1 MQRPFPFHALGYS
14 RNPFGA
20 LSDAEWEAVAI
31 LPAAVQTALESGL
44 PLQLLG
50 PKGAGKSTT
59 LRKMAALLR
68 DGGTRVAYEYIPEGQ
83 NRFYTPLA
91 GLQAFCLD
99 EVQRLRWTERQRL
112 RRSGVRLL
120 LGAHRPLT
128 WRGEGKRPYF
138 LTINLPELI
147 TPAHWQAIIARR
159 LTHFALP
166 GQPHLTLTAEAID
179 LLAQT
184 FGADLREGEYFLY
197 EVWQAYAA
205 KVGRGDWGL
214 EAGDWKLTISHL
226 QHPVSCENDR

>member
-31 LPAAVQTALESGL
+31 LPAAAQMALESGR

-50 PKGAGKSTT
+50 PEGSGKSTT

-68 DGGTRVAYEYIPEGQ
+68 DSGAQVAYEYIPEGQ

-99 EVQRLRWTERQRL
+99 EAQRLRPAELRRL
-112 RRSGVRLL
+112 RRSGLRLL
-120 LGAHRPLT
+120 LGTHQALR
-128 WRGEGKRPYF
+128 WQEDGKRPYF
-138 LTINLPELI
+138 LTISLPDLI

-159 LTHFALP
+159 LACFVLP
-166 GQPHLTLTAEAID
+166 GQPHLTLSAEAID
-179 LLAQT
+179 LLAHT

-197 EVWQAYAA
+197 EVWQGYAH
-205 KVGRGDWGL
+205 RGLPAGL
-214 EAGDWKLTISHL
+214 AISAAALAEALR
-226 QHPVSCENDR
+226 QYNP